1 MKMQTASWIIRN
13 KNTREVVAETFDRR
27 AVDAL
32 NIEKYEAV
40 PILEY
45 LVSLNRK

>member
-1 MKMQTASWIIRN
+1 MKMQTASWVIRN
-13 KNTREVVAETFDRR
+13 KHTGEVIAETFDRR

-32 NIEKYEAV
+32 NIEKYEATPV
-40 PILEY
+40 LEY